1 MFPLIKEHHGEE
13 KNLEIFIVTNMQYDK
28 ELVYI
33 IEPQCKTL
41 RKKEQIQ
48 DYFKENTAGTYNL

>member
-1 MFPLIKEHHGEE
+1 MLPLIKEHHGEE

-41 RKKEQIQ
+41 RKKEQI
-48 DYFKENTAGTYNL
+48 